1 MNLKQIEEVIWRWI
15 VAPEGIAKAARDHP
29 DWPLPITGNDRLS
42 AEERLDIYANMYFY
56 RILDSLKEDFSLVC
70 EIVGEKK
77 FHNLATDYL
86 FQHPPTHFS
95 LRYAGQHFM
104 GFVKKTTLMAEW
116 PFLAELALLEW
127 LMIEAFDAPD
137 QAPLKKEDL
146 HKIPP
151 AAFGDLKIQPLECW
165 FVQDFL
171 WPVDVI
177 RENALAK
184 QTGQGPIVK
193 KNTTLMIW
201 RKDLSVKVR
210 RVRQEEINLFHR
222 MRSGVLFQDL
232 CAEAAKNNPPD
243 VAAQTMASYLMG
255 WIAEGF
261 LAAPLLP

>member
-1 MNLKQIEEVIWRWI
+1 MNLKQTEEVIWRWI

-42 AEERLDIYANMYFY
+42 AGERLDIYANMYFY

-70 EIVGEKK
+70 EIVGEKC
-77 FHNLATDYL
+77 FHNLVTDYL

-95 LRYAGQHFM
+95 LRYAGQDFA
-104 GFVKKTTLMAEW
+104 GFVKTSALMAEW

-137 QAPLKKEDL
+137 QASLKKEDL

-151 AAFGDLKIQPLECW
+151 AAFGDLKIQPLVSW
-165 FVQDFL
+165 HVRSFL
-171 WPVDVI
+171 WPVDAI
-177 RENALAK
+177 REKAVAK
-184 QTGQGPIVK
+184 KPVGISIAGQS
-193 KNTTLMIW
+193 TTLMIW
-201 RKDLSVKVR
+201 RQDFMVKLR
-210 RVRQEEINLFHR
+210 RVQNEELNLFSR
-222 MRSGVLFQDL
+222 MQKGALFADL
-232 CAEAAKNNPPD
+232 CAEVAKNNPPD

-261 LAAPLLP
+261 LTATLLP